1 VAKILLIEDELLV
14 SSTIEI
20 VLRKAGHTVV
30 VAANGQIGMNKFA
43 AERPDLV
50 VTDIIMPEKE
60 GIETIQE
67 LRAKDPSI
75 PILAYSGGGRTK
87 NYDFLRMAQKLGAN
101 EVIRKPFANEDL
113 LAAVNRCLGAKP

>member
-1 VAKILLIEDELLV
+1 MAKILLIEDEMLV
-14 SSTIEI
+14 SSTLEI

-30 VAANGQIGMNKFA
+30 VAADGQIGLNKFA

-50 VTDIIMPEKE
+50 LTDIIMPEKE

-67 LRAKDPSI
+67 IRAIDPKV

-87 NYDFLRMAQKLGAN
+87 NYDFLRMAHKLGAN
-101 EVIRKPFANEDL
+101 EVLRKPFANEDL
-113 LAAVNRCLGAKP
+113 LAAVRRCLGATA